1 MTRTRPTPGSRKT
14 AAPDYQIAAIFWLL
28 ATLIAFTPW
37 FRAGATPLAG
47 LVTQALSVLLL
58 VLALWSPRTLT
69 LSLLEKL
76 FLGLLL
82 LLPVVYLVPLPAAWV
97 DSLPGRDTFA
107 HGAELLDTAGPAEGW
122 KTLSVVPGATLT
134 SGLGLLLPVAAFLG
148 ARLLDP
154 TRMLTLVKLLIGI
167 AVAQGFLG
175 LVQFGTAQTG
185 DMLFQVPGGHT
196 ESATGSYANRN
207 HLAGLMEMT
216 LPLVLALFFYALHH
230 AESPQGAKGW
240 LRQKAAYLTSRSG
253 GTTVIYGII
262 AVFLII
268 SVLFTRSRTGI
279 TLSLLG
285 VVIAAMMFAR
295 RPAEGSKLGP
305 VLAVVAL
312 AAVGALAIGL
322 APVVERFSVAAV
334 GEDTRWQLFDL
345 TIQGGKAYLPVG
357 TGPGTFPWAF
367 PAWQPADLGHRFVN
381 RAHNDYLE
389 WFFDVGLLAV
399 VLIAIALAVYVRQ
412 WKRLHNGRDASPIHL
427 VQAAAGISL
436 LLLAIHELVD
446 YNLYTPMNQVVF
458 GLLAAVFLTAERR
471 GAADSHK
478 KPRRRTPD
486 LVVPTPAVERT
497 QPGVRGQVANPFR
510 ESSD

>member
-1 MTRTRPTPGSRKT
+1 
-14 AAPDYQIAAIFWLL
+14 
-28 ATLIAFTPW
+28 
-37 FRAGATPLAG
+37 
-47 LVTQALSVLLL
+47 
-58 VLALWSPRTLT
+58 
-69 LSLLEKL
+69 
-76 FLGLLL
+76 
-82 LLPVVYLVPLPAAWV
+82 V
-97 DSLPGRDTFA
+97 DSLAGRDTFA
-107 HGAELLDTAGPAEGW
+107 QGAELFDAEGAAKGW

-134 SGLGLLLPVAAFLG
+134 SGLGVLLPVAAFLG

-154 TRMLTLVKLLIGI
+154 TRMLTLVKLLI
-167 AVAQGFLG
+167 AVAVTQGFLG

-196 ESATGSYANRN
+196 DSATGSYANRN

-230 AESPQGAKGW
+230 AASPQRAKGW

-253 GTTVIYGII
+253 GTTVIYGLI

-279 TLSLLG
+279 ALSLLG

-295 RPAEGSKLGP
+295 RPAEGTKLGP
-305 VLAVVAL
+305 VLAVLAL
-312 AAVGALAIGL
+312 AAVGALGIGL

-345 TIQGGKAYLPVG
+345 TIEGGKTYLPVG
-357 TGPGTFPWAF
+357 TGPGTFPWVF
-367 PAWQPADLGHRFVN
+367 PAWQPAELGNRFVN

-389 WFFDVGLLAV
+389 WLFDVGLFAAALLAIAV
-399 VLIAIALAVYVRQ
+399 VVYTRQ
-412 WKRLHNGRDASPIHL
+412 WKRLHNGRDGSRCHL

-458 GLLAAVFLTAERR
+458 GLLAAVFLAADKRG
-471 GAADSHK
+471 GAASHK
-478 KPRRRTPD
+478 KHRRRTPD
-486 LVVPTPAVERT
+486 LAIPQPAVERT
-497 QPGVRGQVANPFR
+497 QPRVAAQVQNPFR
-510 ESSD
+510 ENGDQEPV